1 MAPIFLGIVSPELSK
16 RRGTGINISPSDS
29 QKKFLIASHLG
40 SHSMQLRSTGFVINI
55 DQHGE
60 GGGYLYGILQSKTGP
75 TYTVDS
81 ATSALTLHAYHTM
94 QVQSTSPNLLH

>member
-40 SHSMQLRSTGFVINI
+40 SHSIQLQSGGFVINI
-55 DQHGE
+55 DLPGE
-60 GGGYLYGILQSKTGP
+60 EEEVNFTLQNTIIN
-75 TYTVDS
+75 
-81 ATSALTLHAYHTM
+81 LT
-94 QVQSTSPNLLH
+94 